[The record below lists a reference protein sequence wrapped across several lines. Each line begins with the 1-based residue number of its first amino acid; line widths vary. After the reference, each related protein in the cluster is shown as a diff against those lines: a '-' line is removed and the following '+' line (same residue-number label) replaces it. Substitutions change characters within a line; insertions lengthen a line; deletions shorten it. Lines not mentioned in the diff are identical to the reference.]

1 MTVRIDRRSDITLEA
16 ARRVAWQ
23 GEGVELGTAARAAM
37 AEGRDRLQRIL
48 AHDPEVVIYGV
59 TTGAGQLAKRRL
71 KPEERKGWA
80 KMSPVGAAASWGDL
94 LPDRVVRGICLARLA
109 NFVGGQAAVSP
120 EIAEG
125 VAAMLAGPMPPV
137 PAMGQGGAGEILSLS
152 HLFMDLVERVEPE
165 EKDVMCLINGSPSAT
180 ALVTDAA
187 LAGARRLAVAGE
199 VLALSFEAFNAPL
212 GHLDEALEGYW
223 NNRHDAR
230 ALALLRELIGGGHG
244 GARRSYQAPVS
255 FRIAPRMLGQA
266 FRALDMA
273 EEVAAE
279 SLQAVTDNPVWIDAV
294 DAAHPHGRFVST
306 GGYHNPHAVLAMDS
320 LTAAYANLCVIA
332 ERHGAKTLDGNV
344 SLLPDQL
351 IPPGDEDGMRRGYMG
366 CIPMAQTGYEEEA
379 RMYAQATLLPGSE
392 SGGFGQNDVASPVFL
407 AWTKQ
412 ERAGRCLDM
421 ALASLAPISL
431 RALDVTERPV
441 PARLAGLA
449 AAIRETWPGLA
460 EREPHGPRAFALAEV
475 LRARIYGAD
484 AA

>member
-1 MTVRIDRRSDITLEA
+1 MTVVIDRRSDLTLDT

-23 GEGVELGTAARAAM
+23 GEGVSLGENARKALVA
-37 AEGRDRLQRIL
+37 GRDRLTAIL
-48 AHDPEVVIYGV
+48 QHDPEVVIYGV
-59 TTGAGQLAKRRL
+59 TTGAGQMAKRKL

-94 LPDRVVRGICLARLA
+94 LPERVVRGICLARLS
-109 NFVGGQAAVSP
+109 NFVEGHAAVSP
-120 EIAEG
+120 EIAQG
-125 VAAMLAGPMPPV
+125 VADMLSGGPMPAV

-152 HLFMDLVERVEPE
+152 HLFVDLVERVEPE

-187 LAGARRLAVAGE
+187 LAGQRRLAVAAE

-212 GHLDEALEGYW
+212 GHLDGELEAYW
-223 NNRHDAR
+223 NNPHDAK
-230 ALALLRELIGGGHG
+230 ALGTLRDLIGGGHG

-255 FRIAPRMLGQA
+255 FRILPRMLGQA
-266 FRALDMA
+266 NRSLGLA
-273 EEVAAE
+273 EEVAGE
-279 SLQAVTDNPVWIDAV
+279 SLQAVTDNPVWVNVV
-294 DAAHPHGRFVST
+294 DEAHPHGQFVST

-320 LTAAYANLCVIA
+320 LTASYANLCVIA

-351 IPPGDEDGMRRGYMG
+351 IDPEDAVQRGYMG
-366 CIPMAQTGYEEEA
+366 CLPMAQTGYEEEA

-407 AWTKQ
+407 SWSKQ

-431 RALDVTERPV
+431 RAFEVTKRPV
-441 PARLAGLA
+441 PKKLEGLA
-449 AAIRETWPGLA
+449 QAIRAAYPELG
-460 EREPHGPRAFALAEV
+460 ERHPHGPRAFALAE
-475 LRARIYGAD
+475 RFRERIYGG
-484 AA
+484 